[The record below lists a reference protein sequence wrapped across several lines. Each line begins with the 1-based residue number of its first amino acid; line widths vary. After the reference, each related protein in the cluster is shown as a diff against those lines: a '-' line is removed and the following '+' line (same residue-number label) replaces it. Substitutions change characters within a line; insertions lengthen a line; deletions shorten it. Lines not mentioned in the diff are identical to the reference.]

1 MEGTV
6 TALTS
11 SFTEIGTSLTGVI
24 GSVLPIALPVIGAMV
39 IVTVGIKVFKKITSR
54 A

>member
-1 MEGTV
+1 MEGIT

-11 SFTEIGTSLTGVI
+11 SFTEVGSSLTGII
-24 GSVLPIALPVIGAMV
+24 GSVLPIALPVIGGMV
-39 IVTVGIKVFKKITSR
+39 VITVAIKVFKRVTAK

>member
-1 MEGTV
+1 MESVV
-6 TALTS
+6 TSLTA
-11 SFTEIGTSLTGVI
+11 SFTEIGTSLTGII

-39 IVTVGIKVFKKITSR
+39 IVTIGIKIFKKITSR